1 MCMNTILTYLK
12 RGKKALLMLAVKLC
26 ADAAESDLSSLVQE
40 HNTLQATLPGNATQ
54 KKKHYLVMMPTTELA
69 RVESNILF
77 LFHQSHK

>member
-1 MCMNTILTYLK
+1 MCMNTNTNIPETW
-12 RGKKALLMLAVKLC
+12 KKALLMLAVKLR

-54 KKKHYLVMMPTTELA
+54 KKHYLVMVPTTELA